1 MKINWKVRLQNKTF
15 LIAFIGAILTFVY
28 TILGM
33 FGVVPSITQNMLTD
47 AIMAI
52 INILVTLGVVTDP
65 TTQGVSDSSQAMA
78 YTSPKIDQ

>member
-33 FGVVPSITQNMLTD
+33 FGIVPSITQNMLTD
-47 AIMAI
+47 AIMAL
-52 INILVTLGVVTDP
+52 INILVSLGVVTDP
-65 TTQGVSDSSQAMA
+65 TTQGIGDSSQAMS
-78 YTSPKIDQ
+78 YTIPK

>member
-33 FGVVPSITQNMLTD
+33 FGIVPSITQNMLTD
-47 AIMAI
+47 AIMAL
-52 INILVTLGVVTDP
+52 INILVALGVVTDP
-65 TTQGVSDSSQAMA
+65 TTQGIGDSSQAMS
-78 YTSPKIDQ
+78 YTIPK

>member
-33 FGVVPSITQNMLTD
+33 FRIVPSITQNMLTD
-47 AIMAI
+47 AIMAL
-52 INILVTLGVVTDP
+52 INILVALGVVTDP
-65 TTQGVSDSSQAMA
+65 TTQGIGDSSQAMS
-78 YTSPKIDQ
+78 YTIPK

>member
-33 FGVVPSITQNMLTD
+33 FGIVPSITQNMLTD
-47 AIMAI
+47 AIMAL
-52 INILVTLGVVTDP
+52 INILVALGVVTDP
-65 TTQGVSDSSQAMA
+65 TTQGVGDSSQAMS
-78 YTSPKIDQ
+78 YTIPK

>member
-28 TILGM
+28 TMLGM
-33 FGVVPSITQNMLTD
+33 FGIVPSITQNMLTD

-52 INILVTLGVVTDP
+52 INILVALGVVTDP
-65 TTQGVSDSSQAMA
+65 TTQGIRDSSQAMS
-78 YTSPKIDQ
+78 YTAPK

>member
-33 FGVVPSITQNMLTD
+33 FGIVPSITQNMLTD
-47 AIMAI
+47 AIMAL
-52 INILVTLGVVTDP
+52 INILVALGVVTDP
-65 TTQGVSDSSQAMA
+65 TTQGIRDSSQAMS
-78 YTSPKIDQ
+78 YTIPK

>member
-33 FGVVPSITQNMLTD
+33 FGIVPSITQNMLTD
-47 AIMAI
+47 AIMALV
-52 INILVTLGVVTDP
+52 NILVALGVVTDP
-65 TTQGVSDSSQAMA
+65 TTQGIGDSSQAMS
-78 YTSPKIDQ
+78 YTIPK